1 MPEAAFRGGAAVTLA
16 YLALYSILLTW
27 QSATKNR
34 KRIAAKKRDE
44 KVSCS
49 PREQHYYGN
58 QDKDVVCADRTVGN
72 FLEQALPF
80 LVTFW
85 LALASCGDS
94 NCASVVYRGWAYVFF
109 RALYPV
115 MWKAGGGGLGGVRPL
130 ILVSTL
136 PGYLLCY
143 SFMYNIIRMLMS
155 PKA

>member
-16 YLALYSILLTW
+16 YLALYSILLAW
-27 QSATKNR
+27 QSATKNS
-34 KRIAAKKRDE
+34 KRVAAKKRDE
-44 KVSCS
+44 KFS
-49 PREQHYYGN
+49 YYGS

-85 LALASCGDS
+85 LALASSGDS

-143 SFMYNIIRMLMS
+143 SFMYNIIRMLLS